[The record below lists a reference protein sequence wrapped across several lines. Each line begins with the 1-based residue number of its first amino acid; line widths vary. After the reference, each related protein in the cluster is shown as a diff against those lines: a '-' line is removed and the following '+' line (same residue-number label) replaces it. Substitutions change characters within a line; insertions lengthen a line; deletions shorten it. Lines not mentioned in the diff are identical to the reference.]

1 MAHRLRLARYPV
13 NAYSPPAGVECPG
26 QDLHRRLQGLIRRH
40 LSPITAALLA
50 EPQPSTDGRFI
61 EWYTELAGQPVA
73 LPALPAEEQEKA
85 RTLLQDRLAALRR
98 LARELSGTGSE
109 AALGAALQQALA
121 YPGDETVYV
130 VDGQPVLTF
139 WGYGSPPAEPEIP
152 APPAPEI
159 PARAPAG
166 GVGPARAP
174 RWPRLFPRV
183 LLPILIIALL
193 SWLAV
198 HFWPWRWPPWGPDY
212 GALIATERAE
222 EARLRERLLALN
234 ADLAQTLGHCALRAR
249 LDALREEEAA
259 LSERLS
265 GMQTRLTGAIAA
277 CRDRDA
283 LAVEQ
288 DGLRQRIAEL
298 HARLADQ
305 LKVCAEKVARKA
317 ADAARLPKPLKGKP
331 PEGKPP
337 AKTADA
343 PSRAV
348 PKDAQAARPEKPDSK
363 KVAGDGGP
371 QAKPQGLPPCP
382 GERPP
387 EEAPDVAIVL
397 DSSGSMRLPERM
409 TRGQQA
415 QYAACVQGS
424 GNPLV
429 ALIQHMTCY
438 GLFQGLG
445 GPTRLQAAQQSMQNV
460 VRSLPGDVDIGL
472 AVLEDCPRASDY
484 GFFSGSERNRLLGQ
498 VNRLVP
504 KQGTPLANGVAL
516 GGKMIDGVRSPGIM
530 VVVSD
535 GEDSCRQDPCAV
547 ARQLKSGKP
556 RLKINVVDI
565 TGEGYANC
573 LAEITGG
580 RVLSSASGMPMDQMI
595 REAASE
601 AEKPAHCK

>member
-1 MAHRLRLARYPV
+1 MAHRLRLARHPV
-13 NAYSPPAGVECPG
+13 DAYSPPAGVERPG
-26 QDLHRRLQGLIRRH
+26 QDLHKRLQGLIRRR
-40 LSPITAALLA
+40 LSPITATLLA
-50 EPQPSTDGRFI
+50 EPQPSTDGRWI

-98 LARELSGTGSE
+98 LARDLPATGSE

-121 YPGDETVYV
+121 YPGEETVYV

-139 WGYGSPPAEPEIP
+139 WGYGSLPPEPVTP
-152 APPAPEI
+152 APPAPK
-159 PARAPAG
+159 
-166 GVGPARAP
+166 GVTAVRV
-174 RWPRLFPRV
+174 RDWPRLFPRILPRILLPV
-183 LLPILIIALL
+183 LLLGAL

-198 HFWPWRWPPWGPDY
+198 YFWPWRWPPWGPDY
-212 GALIATERAE
+212 GAFLETERAE
-222 EARLRERLLALN
+222 EARLRERLLALD
-234 ADLAQTLGHCALRAR
+234 ADLAQALGHCALRAR

-265 GMQTRLTGAIAA
+265 GMQTRLAEAIAA

-283 LAVEQ
+283 LAAARAEQ
-288 DGLRQRIAEL
+288 DGLLQRIAEL
-298 HARLADQ
+298 RARLADQ
-305 LKVCAEKVARKA
+305 LEGCAEKAAPKA
-317 ADAARLPKPLKGKP
+317 PDAAREPKPPKGKA
-331 PEGKPP
+331 P

-343 PSRAV
+343 PPQAA
-348 PKDAQAARPEKPDSK
+348 PKDAQAAQPKKPDSK
-363 KVAGDGGP
+363 KDADDGGA
-371 QAKPQGLPPCP
+371 QAKREGLPSCP

-397 DSSGSMRLPERM
+397 DSSGSMRLPEHM
-409 TRGQQA
+409 SPGQQA
-415 QYAACVQGS
+415 QYAACAQGS
-424 GNPLV
+424 ANPLF
-429 ALIQHMTCY
+429 ALIQQMTCY
-438 GLFQGLG
+438 GLFQSLG

-484 GFFSGSERNRLLGQ
+484 GFFRGTERNRLLGQ

-504 KQGTPLANGVAL
+504 RRGTPLANGVAL
-516 GGKMIDGVRSPGIM
+516 GGKMIEGVRAPGIM

-535 GEDSCRQDPCAV
+535 GEDSCRQDPCVV
-547 ARQLKSGKP
+547 ARQLKSVKP

-573 LAEITGG
+573 LAQLTGG
-580 RVLSSASGMPMDQMI
+580 RVLTSASGMPMDQMI

-601 AEKPAHCK
+601 AQKPAHCK

>member
-1 MAHRLRLARYPV
+1 MAHRLRLARHPV
-13 NAYSPPAGVECPG
+13 DAYSPPAGVERPG
-26 QDLHRRLQGLIRRH
+26 QDLHKRLQTLIRRH
-40 LSPITAALLA
+40 LSPITATLLA
-50 EPQPSTDGRFI
+50 EPQPSTDGRYI
-61 EWYTELAGQPVA
+61 EWYTELAGQPVTLSA
-73 LPALPAEEQEKA
+73 LPVKEQEKA

-98 LARELSGTGSE
+98 LALDLPGTASE

-139 WGYGSPPAEPEIP
+139 WGYGSPPPAPVIP
-152 APPAPEI
+152 APP
-159 PARAPAG
+159 PAG
-166 GVGPARAP
+166 GVIPARTP
-174 RWPRLFPRV
+174 RWLLRV
-183 LLPILIIALL
+183 LLPILIIGAL

-198 HFWPWRWPPWGPDY
+198 YFWPWRWPPWGPDY
-212 GALIATERAE
+212 GALLATERAE

-234 ADLAQTLGHCALRAR
+234 ADLAQALGHCALRAR

-265 GMQTRLTGAIAA
+265 GMQTRLAEALAA
-277 CRDRDA
+277 CRDREEA
-283 LAVEQ
+283 LAAARDEQ

-298 HARLADQ
+298 RARLADQ
-305 LKVCAEKVARKA
+305 LKVCAEKAARKA
-317 ADAARLPKPLKGKP
+317 ADAAREPRPPK
-331 PEGKPP
+331 GKPP

-343 PSRAV
+343 PPQAV
-348 PKDAQAARPEKPDSK
+348 PKDAQAARPNKPDSK
-363 KVAGDGGP
+363 KEAGDGGP
-371 QAKPQGLPPCP
+371 QAKREGLPPCP

-397 DSSGSMRLPERM
+397 DSSGSMRLPEHM
-409 TRGQQA
+409 SPGQQA
-415 QYAACVQGS
+415 QYAACMQGS
-424 GNPLV
+424 ANPLF
-429 ALIQHMTCY
+429 ALIKHMACY

-484 GFFSGSERNRLLGQ
+484 GFFSGSERDRLLGQ
-498 VNRLVP
+498 VNRLAP
-504 KQGTPLANGVAL
+504 RQGTPLAHGVAL
-516 GGKMIDGVRSPGIM
+516 GGEMVDGVSAPGIM

-535 GEDSCRQDPCAV
+535 GQDSCRQDPCAV
-547 ARQLKSGKP
+547 ARQLKSAKP

-573 LAEITGG
+573 LAELTGG

-601 AEKPAHCK
+601 AQKPAHCK

>member
-1 MAHRLRLARYPV
+1 
-13 NAYSPPAGVECPG
+13 
-26 QDLHRRLQGLIRRH
+26 
-40 LSPITAALLA
+40 
-50 EPQPSTDGRFI
+50 
-61 EWYTELAGQPVA
+61 
-73 LPALPAEEQEKA
+73 
-85 RTLLQDRLAALRR
+85 
-98 LARELSGTGSE
+98 
-109 AALGAALQQALA
+109 
-121 YPGDETVYV
+121 V

-139 WGYGSPPAEPEIP
+139 WGYGSLPPEPVIP

-159 PARAPAG
+159 PAPASAG

-174 RWPRLFPRV
+174 RWLPRL
-183 LLPILIIALL
+183 LLLVLIIAALSAL
-193 SWLAV
+193 SWLAM

-222 EARLRERLLALN
+222 ETRLRDRLLALN
-234 ADLAQTLGHCALRAR
+234 ADLAQALGHCALRAR

-265 GMQTRLTGAIAA
+265 GMQTKLAEAIAA

-283 LAVEQ
+283 LAGARAEQ

-298 HARLADQ
+298 HTRLADQ
-305 LKVCAEKVARKA
+305 IKVCAEKAAAKPTDSPRK
-317 ADAARLPKPLKGKP
+317 PKP

-337 AKTADA
+337 TKTEDTS
-343 PSRAV
+343 P
-348 PKDAQAARPEKPDSK
+348 QAASKDEPAAGPKKPDSK
-363 KVAGDGGP
+363 KDASDGKP
-371 QAKPQGLPPCP
+371 QAKAEGLPPCP
-382 GERPP
+382 GERAP

-409 TRGQQA
+409 TPGQQA
-415 QYAACVQGS
+415 QYAACMQGS
-424 GNPLV
+424 ANPLF

-445 GPTRLQAAQQSMQNV
+445 GPTRLQAAQRSMQNV

-472 AVLEDCPRASDY
+472 AVLEDCPKASDY
-484 GFFSGSERNRLLGQ
+484 GFFSGSERDRLLGQ
-498 VNRLVP
+498 VNRLAP
-504 KQGTPLANGVAL
+504 RQGTPLAHGVAL
-516 GGKMIDGVRSPGIM
+516 GGKMIEGVRAPGIM

-535 GEDSCRQDPCAV
+535 GQDSCRQDPCAV

-565 TGEGYANC
+565 TGEGHANC
-573 LAEITGG
+573 LAGLTGG
-580 RVLSSASGMPMDQMI
+580 RVLTSASGMPMDQMI